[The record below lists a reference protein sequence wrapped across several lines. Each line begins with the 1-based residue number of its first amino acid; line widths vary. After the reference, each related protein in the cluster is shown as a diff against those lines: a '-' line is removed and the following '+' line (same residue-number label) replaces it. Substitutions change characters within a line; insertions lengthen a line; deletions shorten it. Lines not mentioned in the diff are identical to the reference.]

1 MELNKKITQL
11 FILPKENLRDFTVFN
26 PFSGTRSERIG
37 LLSNG
42 VLEENIISCE
52 LNSDYFLIGEKREKY
67 WKEHNFKFM
76 KEERKELE
84 KVKKENK
91 TKCENE
97 EGWF

>member
-1 MELNKKITQL
+1 
-11 FILPKENLRDFTVFN
+11 
-26 PFSGTRSERIG
+26 
-37 LLSNG
+37 
-42 VLEENIISCE
+42 
-52 LNSDYFLIGEKREKY
+52 
-67 WKEHNFKFM
+67 M